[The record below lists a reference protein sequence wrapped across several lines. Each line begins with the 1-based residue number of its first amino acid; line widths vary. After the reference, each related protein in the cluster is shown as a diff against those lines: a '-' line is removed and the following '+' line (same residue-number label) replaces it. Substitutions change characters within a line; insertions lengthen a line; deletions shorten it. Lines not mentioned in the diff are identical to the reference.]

1 MPIKINSE
9 TESVIG
15 AVLYEEYGS
24 DDLQLEFF
32 TSTLKELEKLKDNE
46 MPEYD
51 YPQRPLAQ
59 TWIVDYPLLA
69 YKSFTPENKEICI
82 VHMA

>member
-9 TESVIG
+9 TEGVIG

-32 TSTLKELEKLKDNE
+32 TSTLKEIEKLKDNE
-46 MPEYD
+46 VP
-51 YPQRPLAQ
+51 
-59 TWIVDYPLLA
+59 
-69 YKSFTPENKEICI
+69 
-82 VHMA
+82 